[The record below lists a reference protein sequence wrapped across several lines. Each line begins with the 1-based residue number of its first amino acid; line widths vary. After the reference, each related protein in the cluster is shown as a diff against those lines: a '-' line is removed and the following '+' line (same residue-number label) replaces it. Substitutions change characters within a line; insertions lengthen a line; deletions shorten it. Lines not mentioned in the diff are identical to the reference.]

1 MLTTIEKMLFLNR
14 VDLFK
19 DIPLDNLMGIAGLA
33 KEQSYTKHTT
43 LFHEG
48 DEGESLYLI
57 VKGSVGIIKNSNE
70 KKKLI
75 AVVEENQC
83 VGEMAIL
90 TDDPR
95 STTVKILEN
104 SDFLVIDKKDFKTLI
119 KQNPIIAFSIFKV
132 LIIKLN
138 HATEKLAQLTKED

>member
-14 VDLFK
+14 LDLFK
-19 DIPLDNLMGIAGLA
+19 DIPLDNLMGIAGMA

-43 LFHEG
+43 LFNEG

-75 AVVEENQC
+75 AVIEENQC

-119 KQNPIIAFSIFKV
+119 KQNPVIAFSIFKV
-132 LIIKLN
+132 LTIKLN
-138 HATEKLAQLTKED
+138 HATEKLAKLTKGD